1 MDGVEKTPPVL
12 QAFVLA
18 DHVYTDAHTG
28 KKVIAGT
35 FNQLWA
41 DKYPTQFATATYA
54 YLALR
59 ELYGEAQVSLKFIGL
74 ADQRVHLQSQPMKVG
89 ASDPRATAEL
99 VITIPPFPMPE
110 PGDYALEA
118 YADGVLLGMVRMRLG
133 VRGEGKDPRPPTV

>member
-1 MDGVEKTPPVL
+1 MGSLVKAPPVL

-41 DKYPTQFATATYA
+41 DKYPTQFATATTA

-59 ELYGEAQVSLKFIGL
+59 ELAGEAQIVLKFASLK
-74 ADQRVHLQSQPMKVG
+74 DQRVHLQSQPMQVS
-89 ASDPRATAEL
+89 APDPRATAEL
-99 VITIPPFPMPE
+99 VIAIPPFPMPE

-118 YADGVLLGMVRMRLG
+118 YADDALLGMVRMRLG
-133 VRGEGKDPRPPTV
+133 VRGEGKEAP